1 MDGLNGGCI
10 SVKGKQRRGGCE
22 SSVVDHMDTCM
33 FGLSGCCKPNLYKQS
48 HFPVSITSFLSLLLK
63 LPYSPL
69 PLLLLLFSLPFSLSL
84 CRSHNEPYLSLSPS
98 LSHSLSH
105 SLSLSVLSMKGLGE
119 LGPLPFPS
127 SIPRSSSSSSPPPP
141 TSWLALA
148 AVSLED
154 GKEKEQEEEE
164 REGRKW
170 RWGHAVRRISPS
182 PSPSLHPGRRW
193 AL

>member
-1 MDGLNGGCI
+1 M
-10 SVKGKQRRGGCE
+10 RRGGGGGGGRWCE
-22 SSVVDHMDTCM
+22 CSVVDHMDDCM
-33 FGLSGCCKPNLYKQS
+33 FGPSVSVTAANQISTNTVTLSCLNYLISFSPFFLRHLIPPPS
-48 HFPVSITSFLSLLLK
+48 ALASFLSPFFL
-63 LPYSPL
+63 SPCVAVTMNH
-69 PLLLLLFSLPFSLSL
+69 LSL
-84 CRSHNEPYLSLSPS
+84 THSLT
-98 LSHSLSH
+98 HSLSH

-127 SIPRSSSSSSPPPP
+127 SIPLSSSSSSPPPPP

-182 PSPSLHPGRRW
+182 PSPSLLPGRRW